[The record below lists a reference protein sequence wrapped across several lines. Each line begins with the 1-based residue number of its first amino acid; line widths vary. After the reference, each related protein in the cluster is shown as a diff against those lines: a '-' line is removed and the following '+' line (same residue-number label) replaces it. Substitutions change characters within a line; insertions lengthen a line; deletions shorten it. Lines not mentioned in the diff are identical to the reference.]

1 MQDFGGDLAAVLGGL
16 AQLVLRLLVDAT
28 AAAAA
33 VGTDGAKTAAQR
45 VLVPRLEL
53 LSEVAD
59 LA

>member
-28 AAAAA
+28 TAAAA

-53 LSEVAD
+53 LG
-59 LA
+59 